1 MRAKSI
7 YLDKAFEGNGEHTL
21 SAAKVLLWSL
31 IIISVFFIVYV
42 RHMCVREGYAIS
54 RLASD
59 LNEMEIQYQLMQE
72 KQSEMR
78 DTASLY
84 RLGEQMGLVIPDTAR
99 TFNVQ

>member
-7 YLDKAFEGNGEHTL
+7 YLDKTFEGNDTSML
-21 SAAKVLLWSL
+21 SVGKVLLWSL
-31 IIISVFFIVYV
+31 IILSVFFIVYV

-54 RLASD
+54 RIAAE

-72 KQSEMR
+72 KHSEMR
-78 DTASLY
+78 DTAGLY
-84 RLGEQMGLVIPDTAR
+84 QLGEQMGLVIPDTTR